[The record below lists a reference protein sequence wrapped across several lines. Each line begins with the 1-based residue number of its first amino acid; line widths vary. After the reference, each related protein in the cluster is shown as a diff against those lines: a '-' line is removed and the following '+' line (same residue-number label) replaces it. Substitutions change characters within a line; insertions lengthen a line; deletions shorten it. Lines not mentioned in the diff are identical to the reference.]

1 MTRTVIESKTKTV
14 VIGFDEPFCVIG
26 ERINPTGRKKLAAE
40 LELGDFST
48 VERDALEQVACGA
61 SILDI
66 NSGAVFSNKMAEDP
80 RYADNNFVEPPL
92 MRELVARIQAIVDVP
107 LCIDSS
113 VPDALEAGLEAA
125 EGRPLL
131 NSVTGEEERMERV
144 LPLVKKYNVPV
155 VAIANDDTGISEDP
169 DVRFEVAKRIV
180 QRAADYGIPAHD
192 IVVDPLVM
200 PIGAMR
206 TAGQQVFT
214 LVRRLRDELGV
225 NTTCGASNVSF
236 GLPHRHGINAA
247 FLPMAIGAGMTSAIM
262 NPVRIQEMEA
272 IRAANLLMNHDPDG
286 TKWISFA
293 RIMDAVAEGATFAE
307 AATAS
312 ASAGSGGGRRG
323 GGRRR
328 R

>member
-1 MTRTVIESKTKTV
+1 
-14 VIGFDEPFCVIG
+14 
-26 ERINPTGRKKLAAE
+26 
-40 LELGDFST
+40 
-48 VERDALEQVACGA
+48 
-61 SILDI
+61 
-66 NSGAVFSNKMAEDP
+66 
-80 RYADNNFVEPPL
+80 
-92 MRELVARIQAIVDVP
+92 
-107 LCIDSS
+107 
-113 VPDALEAGLEAA
+113 
-125 EGRPLL
+125 
-131 NSVTGEEERMERV
+131 
-144 LPLVKKYNVPV
+144 
-155 VAIANDDTGISEDP
+155 
-169 DVRFEVAKRIV
+169 
-180 QRAADYGIPAHD
+180 
-192 IVVDPLVM
+192 VVDPLVM

-262 NPVRIQEMEA
+262 NPVRVQEMEA

-286 TKWISFA
+286 TQWISFS
-293 RIMDAVAEGATFAE
+293 RIMDAVAEGASFAE